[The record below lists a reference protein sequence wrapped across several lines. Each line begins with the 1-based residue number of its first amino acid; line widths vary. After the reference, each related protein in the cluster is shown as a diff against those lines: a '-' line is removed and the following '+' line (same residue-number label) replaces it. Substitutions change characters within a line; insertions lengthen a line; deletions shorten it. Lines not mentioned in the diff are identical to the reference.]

1 MSDLSNIMD
10 YDYNT
15 GTKECKGLM
24 FRYTERSYFNK
35 KRLSVESKSAATLLK
50 RKSCDCGC
58 IDLLESMDEMM
69 ESGSVYFPDD
79 AKDGDILRLTV
90 TNIQRD
96 PETNYVDGYDYTF
109 VLNTPSTEKGALNTL
124 NEGLFERAV
133 EITEG
138 LDHPFGT
145 PYLQRNLCI
154 DHNEASLVLRHM
166 VNRGIVENCQ
176 DGLNVRLIVS

>member
-1 MSDLSNIMD
+1 MNDLSNIIGRD
-10 YDYNT
+10 YDPKK
-15 GTKECKGLM
+15 KECRGLI

-58 IDLLESMDEMM
+58 IDLLESMDEMID
-69 ESGSVYFPDD
+69 SGSVYFPDD

-96 PETNYVDGYDYTF
+96 PETNYVDDYDYTF
-109 VLNTPSTEKGALNTL
+109 VLNAPSAKKDALNTL

-154 DHNEASLVLRHM
+154 DHSEASLVLRHM
-166 VNRGIVENCQ
+166 VNRGIVESCQ
-176 DGLNVRLIVS
+176 DGLNVRLIK